1 MNINQVYQDVGEENI
16 QELDMENNVVQV

>member
-1 MNINQVYQDVGEENI
+1 MNINQVCQDVGEENI